1 MVGLKQGDIVMIDF
15 NPIVGSEQGNYRPAL
30 VISNDFTI
38 SKTNIITLLPI
49 TNTKSSHPLNV
60 ALENEKTTGMVLC
73 SHIRSLDLKSRKFK
87 VIDEVSKEKMDE
99 VLEVVFAMMD
109 NQ

>member
-1 MVGLKQGDIVMIDF
+1 MVDF

-49 TNTKSSHPLNV
+49 INTKSNHPLNV
-60 ALENEKTTGMVLC
+60 ALEDGKTTGMVLC
-73 SHIRSLDLKSRKFK
+73 SHIRSLDLKARKFK
-87 VIDEVSKEKMDE
+87 VVDEVSKEKLDD
-99 VLEVVFAMMD
+99 VLEVVFAMLD
-109 NQ
+109 K

>member
-1 MVGLKQGDIVMIDF
+1 MVGLKQGDIIMVDF
-15 NPIVGSEQGNYRPAL
+15 NPIVGSEQDNYRPAL

-49 TNTKSSHPLNV
+49 TNAKSNHPLNV
-60 ALENEKTTGMVLC
+60 TLENTKTTGMILC

-87 VIDEVSKEKMDE
+87 IVDEVSKEKLDE
-99 VLEVVFAMMD
+99 VLEVVFATMD

>member
-1 MVGLKQGDIVMIDF
+1 MVGLKQGDIIKVDF

-30 VISNDFTI
+30 VISNDFMI

-49 TNTKSSHPLNV
+49 TNTKSSHPLNIV
-60 ALENEKTTGMVLC
+60 LESEKTTGMILC
-73 SHIRSLDLKSRKFK
+73 SHIRSLDLKIRKFK
-87 VIDEVSKEKMDE
+87 IIDKVSKEKMDE
-99 VLEVVFAMMD
+99 VLEVVFAMLD